1 MYSIARLSLPRRT
14 IRDLMYE
21 EKLVPEGT
29 IMFLNAWACNR
40 DPALWDDPEVF
51 RPKRWL
57 EKPETPMFTFGVGSR
72 MCIGNQLAYRELYVV
87 FTRMLK
93 SFKIEKSG
101 VVESHPLR
109 GVENHGA
116 LTTQPKEYEVKFI
129 PHNLAAL
136 RRALE

>member
-1 MYSIARLSLPRRT
+1 
-14 IRDLMYE
+14 
-21 EKLVPEGT
+21 
-29 IMFLNAWACNR
+29 
-40 DPALWDDPEVF
+40 
-51 RPKRWL
+51 
-57 EKPETPMFTFGVGSR
+57 MFTFGVGSR